1 MALAQLAVP
10 TNVPDFTGYGLLGA
24 ILVIVFLF
32 LVALSGIVWVFV
44 RDRRDRDKA
53 GAVMAEACHQ
63 VQRETLTVLKT
74 NGEFLGQNKEALNT
88 NSVMMKD
95 IRETLIR
102 MNGRS

>member
-1 MALAQLAVP
+1 MPVP
-10 TNVPDFTGYGLLGA
+10 TEVPDFSGYGLLGA

-63 VQRETLTVLKT
+63 VQRETLDVLKA

-88 NSVMMKD
+88 NSLMLRDVNK
-95 IRETLIR
+95 TLVR
-102 MNGRS
+102 MNGRD